1 MAGFTAIINNRDNSI
16 LPKLQLRKEG
26 GYGFESDYISR
37 KIESG
42 EFAIQQFTNSKFAS
56 DKILTENSDY
66 IIGTEG
72 VITNLEK
79 LKKEFQTSDVFSTIV
94 KLFEKF
100 GTNLVNQLRGDFSLF
115 IYSKNAKTW
124 HVFSNPVNS
133 KNIYYF
139 CDEDFF
145 IFSSE
150 LRNISYILHQ
160 LGKTTNLD
168 KNGAY
173 LLLTY
178 GFMLENVTLI
188 ENVKRLIPGK
198 ALIFGDK
205 KIRTEEYFHLKNISQ
220 ILDDKDTI
228 IEKMDHL
235 FSEAVRLEFEKDNEY
250 GYKHIATLSGG
261 LDSRMTVLCANKL
274 GYTDQLNFCFSQSDY
289 LDEKIAKKIASDYGH
304 EFMFQSLDN
313 GNYLKEIDKVVF
325 YNDGMVIYSGSA
337 HMLKNMENMNFSPY
351 GLVHTGMI
359 GDAVIGSFLSKP
371 EIVPPTVDSGVYS
384 SKKLPKIAPFVSEI
398 IKDYPSEEIYKF
410 YNRAFMGAMNG
421 YTYIDILSQ
430 ASSPFLEM
438 DFFSY
443 CFSIPENLKFKQKIY
458 LEWIEHFHKEFAKY
472 PWEKTGVSPLK
483 SLNYKRYFDS
493 KYYQR
498 MSLKFFDKLS
508 GNMKSGMNPFD
519 LWMKENGELRE
530 TLNTYFDTHIHL
542 TSKNAELQKDCI
554 ELFKTGNTGEKMQ
567 ILTLLSAIKLHNL
580 QV

>member
-1 MAGFTAIINNRDNSI
+1 MAGFTAIINNRENSI
-16 LPKLQLRKEG
+16 QPKLQLRKEG
-26 GYGFESDYISR
+26 GYGFESDYLSK
-37 KIESG
+37 KIESS
-42 EFAIQQFTNSKFAS
+42 EFAIQQFTNSKFAG

-94 KLFEKF
+94 KLFEKY
-100 GTNLVNQLRGDFSLF
+100 GTNLANHLRGDFSLF
-115 IYSKNAKTW
+115 IYSKNTKTW
-124 HVFSNPVNS
+124 YIFSNPVNS

-150 LRNISYILHQ
+150 LRNISHILHQ

-198 ALIFGDK
+198 ALIFSDK
-205 KIRTEEYFHLKNISQ
+205 KIRTEEYFHLKNIPQ
-220 ILDDKDTI
+220 IKDDKNTI

-235 FSEAVRLEFEKDNEY
+235 FSDAVRLEFEKDKES

-274 GYTDQLNFCFSQSDY
+274 GYTDQMNFCFSQSNY

-325 YNDGMVIYSGSA
+325 YNDGMVTYAGGA
-337 HMLKNMENMNFSPY
+337 HVMRSVENMNFNQF
-351 GLVHTGMI
+351 GLIHSGQI
-359 GDAVIGSFLSKP
+359 GDAVIGSFLSKSIP
-371 EIVPPTVDSGVYS
+371 VKPTITSGAYS
-384 SKKLPKIAPFVSEI
+384 TTLINRILPFAEETIKK
-398 IKDYPSEEIYKF
+398 YPTEELFKF
-410 YNRAFMGAMNG
+410 YSRGFLGALNG
-421 YTYIDILSQ
+421 NNYFDIFTQ
-430 ASSPFLEM
+430 TVSPFLNT
-438 DFFSY
+438 DFLSY
-443 CFSIPENLKFKQKIY
+443 CYSIPYELKFKQKIY
-458 LEWIEHFHKEFAKY
+458 LEWIERKHPGFAKY
-472 PWEKTGVSPLK
+472 PWEKTGISPLK
-483 SLNYKRYFDS
+483 SINYKRFFTPN
-493 KYYQR
+493 YYLR
-498 MSLKFFDKLS
+498 MSKKAYNMFS
-508 GNMKSGMNPFD
+508 GKIKTGMNPFD
-519 LWMKENGELRE
+519 SWLEENQELRN
-530 TLNTYFDTHIHL
+530 TLQTYYDSHIPL
-542 TSKNAELQKDCI
+542 IQQKDLQKDC
-554 ELFKTGNTGEKMQ
+554 ELLFKQGSSLEKFQ
-567 ILTLLSAIKLHNL
+567 VLTLLAAIKLHHL
-580 QV
+580 KS